1 MEKNAIFPKL
11 NGLAHGGDYNP
22 DQWLGYPDIFAQDI
36 DAFKKAGINCVSLGI
51 FSWASYEP
59 VEGEYH
65 FEWLQHVMDTL
76 YENGIYTI
84 LATPSGA
91 RPAWLDKKYPEC
103 MRVDAYGIRNHHGDR
118 HNHCMS
124 SKIFREKLNNINT
137 LLAQRFANHPGLIM
151 WHISNEM
158 GGECFCPEC
167 IAKFQEWLKVK
178 YHNDIDEL
186 NHAWWTTFWSHKY
199 SCFEEIEPPFW
210 NGETS
215 ILGLNLDWK
224 RFTSWN
230 MTDCMNSEIAAV
242 KAYNPDIPVT
252 ANLMNFFNGLDYR
265 EVAKDIDYVSWD
277 SYPRFHNDWET
288 FDDTMRELACSHALF
303 RGLKPD
309 RPFMLMECT
318 PSLVNWQ
325 PYNKLKRP
333 GVMRLQA
340 LQAIATGSDT
350 VQYFQ
355 LRKSRGSF
363 EQFHGAVIDHAGIDN
378 RVFREVA
385 QIGADLKKLSP
396 VAGTHLKADVAI
408 LFDWDNR
415 WAIQDMKGMIYD
427 DKKYE
432 RVVIEGWKEF
442 NRAGAEIDLI
452 SYNDDFS
459 KYKVIYAPMLYIV
472 RPEVAKALTE
482 FVKNGG
488 QLLCTYMTG
497 YVNETLL
504 AHLGGFPGEG
514 LSDLF
519 GIYSEE
525 LDTLFPSDR
534 NHIRF
539 ADGTVCEVKDC
550 CEVLKLKDAQVLA
563 EYTEDFYKDTPAVTV
578 KKHGKGNAYYYAAR
592 VSAKDM
598 VPIFEQMCKD
608 AGVALEKMP
617 ETITHHVR
625 YGEEGTYHFYLNI
638 SNQPAEVCAAK
649 GTDLLTEKA
658 VDGNISL
665 EPYGVA
671 VVKAE

>member
-1 MEKNAIFPKL
+1 MEKKAIFPQLK
-11 NGLAHGGDYNP
+11 GLAHGGDYNP
-22 DQWLGYPDIFAQDI
+22 DQWLSYPDIFTQDI

-59 VEGEYH
+59 TEGEYH

-137 LLAQRFANHPGLIM
+137 LLAQRFAKHPGLIM

-167 IAKFQEWLKVK
+167 IAKFQEWLKAK
-178 YHNDIDEL
+178 YHNDINEL
-186 NHAWWTTFWSHKY
+186 NHAWWTTFWSHKF
-199 SCFEEIEPPFW
+199 SCFEEIEPPFY

-230 MTDCMNSEIAAV
+230 MTDCMKSEIEAV

-265 EVAKDIDYVSWD
+265 EMAKDIDYVSWD
-277 SYPRFHNDWET
+277 SYPRFHNDFET
-288 FDDTMRELACSHALF
+288 FDTTMRELACSHALF

-325 PYNKLKRP
+325 SHNKLKRP

-340 LQAIATGSDT
+340 LQTIATGSDT

-396 VAGTHLKADVAI
+396 VAGTSLKADVAI

-427 DKKYE
+427 NKKYE
-432 RVVIEGWKEF
+432 RVVIEGWREF

-459 KYKVIYAPMLYIV
+459 KYKVIYAPMLYIL

-519 GIYSEE
+519 GLYSEE

-534 NHIRF
+534 NHIKF
-539 ADGTVCEVKDC
+539 EDGKVCEVYDC
-550 CEVLKLKDAQVLA
+550 CEVLKIKDAQVLA
-563 EYTEDFYKDTPAVTV
+563 TYTEDFYKDTPAVTV
-578 KKHGKGNAYYYAAR
+578 KNYGKGNAYYYAAR
-592 VSAKDM
+592 VSAADM
-598 VPIFEQMCKD
+598 VPLFRQMCAD
-608 AGVALEKMP
+608 AGVVLENLP
-617 ETITHHVR
+617 ETVTHHVR

-638 SNQPAEVCAAK
+638 SNQPAECEVVK
-649 GTDLLTEKA
+649 GVDLLTDNA
-658 VDGNISL
+658 VCGKTSL
-665 EPYGVA
+665 EPYGVV